1 MLKTIS
7 VTIVKEPKISAKM
20 LCEYNESSA
29 LGRKS
34 ILKACK
40 IKAPAIISISSRYNQ
55 AEDLISECL
64 EHSLEYLDILK
75 DYSKDLRKKSKTLS
89 GKKAENTLLCAEAL
103 EQFYKMDKK
112 LQPLF
117 KGYVL
122 NNTVNV
128 RGRKIIINKV
138 SVSIRPEVMLS
149 IEGGTTTVGFVKLCF
164 CKSKPLKES
173 IAEGIAS
180 LGRMYFR
187 EIRKMDFEPQVCIV
201 IDVFANKIFTA
212 PKRDKRT
219 LDALDACC
227 AEIADRWDKI

>member
-7 VTIVKEPKISAKM
+7 ITIIEEPKISAKM
-20 LCEYNESSA
+20 LCEYNECSA
-29 LGRKS
+29 LTRKS

-40 IKAPAIISISSRYNQ
+40 FKDPAVISISTRYNQ

-75 DYSKDLRKKSKTLS
+75 GYSKDLKNKSITLS

-103 EQFYKMDKK
+103 DRFYKMDKE
-112 LQPLF
+112 LQSLF
-117 KGYVL
+117 KDYIL

-128 RGRKIIINKV
+128 KGRKIIINAV
-138 SVSIRPEVMLS
+138 TVSIRPEIMLS

-164 CKSKPLKES
+164 YKSKPLKES

-187 EIRKMDFEPQVCIV
+187 EIRKIDFEPQNCIV

-219 LDALDACC
+219 LDALSACC